1 MIKLQEKN
9 GVIDLTKKMLKGDPG
24 GYYTPEVDEEGN
36 LTWIESEED
45 MAPVAPSNIRGPK
58 GEVGPNSVY
67 IGPEDPG
74 EAFDVWINPTGEGE
88 TDDSLATKEYV
99 DSAVANVK
107 VDLTGYAT
115 EEYVE
120 TAISTIELT
129 PGPQGEQGE
138 PGPQG
143 IQGPI
148 GETGPQGEQ
157 GPIGPE
163 GPQGIQGIQGI
174 QGEKGADGAQGPKGD
189 TGETGPKGDKGDT
202 GEQGPAGPQGE
213 PGPKGDPGEPGAD
226 YVLTETDKTDIAELV
241 IELLP
246 NAEEVSV

>member
-99 DSAVANVK
+99 DSAIANVK

-115 EEYVE
+115 EEYVDK
-120 TAISTIELT
+120 AIDELVVEGVQ
-129 PGPQGEQGE
+129 GPQGE

-143 IQGPI
+143 EKGDP
-148 GETGPQGEQ
+148 GEKGEKGDTGATGPE
-157 GPIGPE
+157 GPKGDKGDQGPE
-163 GPQGIQGIQGI
+163 GPQGIQG
-174 QGEKGADGAQGPKGD
+174 EA
-189 TGETGPKGDKGDT
+189 
-202 GEQGPAGPQGE
+202 
-213 PGPKGDPGEPGAD
+213 GPKGDPGEPGAD
-226 YVLTETDKTDIAELV
+226 YILTDSDKTDIANLV